1 MKNMK
6 RLFVGVAAVLSLVSA
21 VGCGPKKPDGMPP
34 LYPCVLTFVQGDRPV
49 ADVLV
54 NLYPEDGSD
63 SRWRAGGTT
72 DANGKIELRTL
83 AQYKGVPEGTY
94 KVTAY
99 KTLISDGPEPTEEQ
113 IKNGDTNF
121 VATST
126 RYVDSKFEF
135 PDQTP
140 LRLTVKAGK
149 NAETFDL
156 GEAIQEEEEVPAAG
170 Y

>member
-1 MKNMK
+1 MKK
-6 RLFVGVAAVLSLVSA
+6 ARELFVGVAAILALVSA
-21 VGCGPKKPDGMPP
+21 FGCGPKKPDGMPP
-34 LYPCVLTFVQGDRPV
+34 LYPCELTFVQGTTPV
-49 ADVLV
+49 EGVLV

-63 SRWRAGGTT
+63 SRWRSGGTT

-83 AQYKGVPEGTY
+83 AQYKGVPEGSY

-99 KTLISDGPEPTEEQ
+99 KTLIGDGPEITEEQ
-113 IKNGDTNF
+113 IKSGNTNF
-121 VATST
+121 VAKST
-126 RYVDSKFEF
+126 RYVDAKFEF

-156 GEAIQEEEEVPAAG
+156 GEAIMEEEEVPAAG
-170 Y
+170 F